1 MPTSF
6 AINSER
12 FKNSIITVRQGQMG
26 TIEVGYGQMD
36 KTEHRYAFTQR
47 LETREMY
54 PVTSR
59 VREEFS
65 KDKGEYNI
73 DKKIDEIKEHEKHGC
88 DNMTL
93 SEADGD
99 PYTGHS
105 HSDEAAEL
113 ILNDDKLGKIIDDVY
128 TIDEVKERFEDKQRE
143 NPDYTF
149 EELVEVTKSELAEEA
164 EHMPG
169 RKRS

>member
-1 MPTSF
+1 
-6 AINSER
+6 
-12 FKNSIITVRQGQMG
+12 MG

-36 KTEHRYAFTQR
+36 KTEHQYAFTQR

-73 DKKIDEIKEHEKHGC
+73 DEKIDEIKNHEEHGC

-105 HSDEAAEL
+105 HGDEAAEI
-113 ILNDDKLGKIIDDVY
+113 ILEDNEVGELIDDVY
-128 TIDEVKERFEDKQRE
+128 TKDEVKERFETLQKE
-143 NPDYTF
+143 NPGKSFD
-149 EELVEVTKSELAEEA
+149 ELVEFTKEELADEA
-164 EHMPG
+164 LHMRG